1 MTQPAN
7 IDEYIENF
15 PDEVRQVLRKLR
27 RTIKAAAP
35 TASEAIKYRMPT
47 FVLNGNLVHFAAFKS
62 HVGFYPAPSG
72 ITRFKDELRSY
83 KGAKGSVQFPLDRPL
98 PFGLVRKIVRFRVEE
113 ALGTLKNK
121 RNIK

>member
-1 MTQPAN
+1 MAQPAN
-7 IDEYIENF
+7 IDEYIESF
-15 PDEVRQVLRKLR
+15 PDEVRNVLRKLR
-27 RTIKAAAP
+27 RTIKEAAP

-72 ITRFKDELRSY
+72 ITRFKDELHGY
-83 KGAKGSVQFPLDRPL
+83 KGARGSVQFPFDRPL

-121 RNIK
+121 RTIK